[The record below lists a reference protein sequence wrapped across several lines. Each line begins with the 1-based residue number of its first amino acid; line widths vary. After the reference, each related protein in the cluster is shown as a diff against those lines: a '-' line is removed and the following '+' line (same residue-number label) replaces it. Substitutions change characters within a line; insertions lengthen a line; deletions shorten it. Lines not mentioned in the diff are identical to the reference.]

1 MNRIQDIRQNTVCNF
16 IVAGLIEAPVECNVI
31 LPELFEQCLIRVG
44 FPGMNQLFVQ
54 LLDIGQNDVG
64 LFEIFFSTTMGGQD
78 KNLRLRAEYDNFR
91 KRSARER
98 DNIYADVK
106 ADTLK
111 KLLPIFDNL
120 ERALRQETADEAYKK
135 GVEMTMTQFLE
146 ALNALG
152 VTPIEAVG
160 QKFDPNEHNAVMH
173 MEDPD
178 KGEGEIVQEFQKG
191 FKMGDRVIRFSM
203 VQVAN

>member
-1 MNRIQDIRQNTVCNF
+1 MSSKNKETAPKEEQPIEETPVE
-16 IVAGLIEAPVECNVI
+16 EAPEAMVEEVSETDA
-31 LPELFEQCLIRVG
+31 LRAELESA
-44 FPGMNQLFVQ
+44 
-54 LLDIGQNDVG
+54 QND
-64 LFEIFFSTTMGGQD
+64 LAAEKD

-135 GVEMTMTQFLE
+135 GVKMTMTQFLE
-146 ALNALG
+146 ALQALG
-152 VTPIEAVG
+152 VTRLSVRNSIPTSTTPSCTWKTPKRARARSCRSSRRASKWAIG
-160 QKFDPNEHNAVMH
+160 
-173 MEDPD
+173 
-178 KGEGEIVQEFQKG
+178 
-191 FKMGDRVIRFSM
+191 
-203 VQVAN
+203 

>member
-1 MNRIQDIRQNTVCNF
+1 MSSKNKETAPKEEQPIEETPVE
-16 IVAGLIEAPVECNVI
+16 EAPEAMVEEVSETDA
-31 LPELFEQCLIRVG
+31 LRAELESA
-44 FPGMNQLFVQ
+44 
-54 LLDIGQNDVG
+54 QND
-64 LFEIFFSTTMGGQD
+64 LAAEKD

-98 DNIYADVK
+98 DNIHADVK

-135 GVEMTMTQFLE
+135 GVKMTMTQFLE
-146 ALNALG
+146 ALQALG

-173 MEDPD
+173 MEDPE
-178 KGEGEIVQEFQKG
+178 KGEGSEMCIRDRGEIVQEFQKG